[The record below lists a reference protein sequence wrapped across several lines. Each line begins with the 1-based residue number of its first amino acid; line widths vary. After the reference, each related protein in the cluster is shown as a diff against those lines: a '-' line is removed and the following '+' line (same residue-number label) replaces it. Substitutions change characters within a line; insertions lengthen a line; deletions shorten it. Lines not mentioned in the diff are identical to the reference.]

1 MTEKKVFK
9 CFIASPS
16 DTSEERDICEKV
28 FDEINRGIGVP
39 YNFII
44 QSLRWE
50 NDVHPGVGEDGQD
63 VINKQIVDKY
73 DLFIGIMY
81 MKFGSPTKR
90 AESGT
95 EEEFNIALKR
105 AIEQKNFE
113 IMFYFNDASIQPSR
127 MNLDQYTKV
136 KAFRDE
142 VVGKNCM
149 YSMYNGKEDFAAKLR
164 INLNQYFND
173 YYNSV
178 DKTKAEMITRVS
190 FLLEERL
197 NSALQLFSGQ
207 PRVWIDPIVSS
218 TQNISMNPDDNYKF
232 RVNIRD
238 IISNP
243 SSTIISAPPQF
254 GLTCLSHYM
263 ILEAWKTEH
272 KVWIYI
278 DSTKLKAHNVKAY
291 VETECDLF
299 GLEKN
304 HTIDC
309 VILDEWRPSDSGALK
324 KLKAVCDFFPNI
336 PIILMRTLEDA
347 KFLKG
352 KQEDIKIN
360 RHFDTLFLLA
370 MTRNQIRTVV
380 TTYNKEVQIADD
392 DILTNKVVTDL
403 ETLNIHRTPQ
413 NCLTLLK
420 VDEKKFDNNPVNR
433 SQMLEDVLFVLFE
446 TTDLPRYDSRP
457 DVKDCQFILGCFSE
471 ALIRDNRFIFTKDE
485 LLRRANEYSA
495 ANLIDIDVIVLFEI
509 LYKNNII
516 TDVDNCLTFKAAF
529 WLFYFAAR
537 RMHANPKFAEYVF
550 QSKKYLDYPELIEFY
565 TGIDRH
571 RDDALEVLFK
581 DIHDTCDTVY
591 NRVSISDS
599 INPYKYAS
607 WHPDLEHVERM
618 QKELGDAVMSSGL
631 PDAIKDK
638 YQDQCYNQLA
648 PYNQNVV
655 IHDFFEEYYVYNL
668 MQEIK
673 SSSRA
678 LRNSDYASVELKKKL
693 LREILRSWLQIAKVL
708 FALIPVLAT
717 KGRAEYGGAG
727 FLLSNN
733 FGDTDEERAQN
744 ILFVTLTNV
753 VGFFKDDVYS
763 SKIAPLLYDAFAH
776 PATPLIKQQLAILF
790 IVCRPPKWHEHIGDY
805 IVALPKDSFFLYE
818 VLNEM
823 RAQYRYGFIDERDA
837 NLLHSL
843 MRKCLAKHML
853 KVDNPTVGQIKQIP
867 NSYLPKREEDDS
879 IEKVSIS

>member
-1 MTEKKVFK
+1 MTEKRVFK

-28 FDEINRGIGVP
+28 FEDINKGIGVP

-50 NDVHPGVGEDGQD
+50 NDVHPGIGEDGQD
-63 VINKQIVDKY
+63 VINGQVSDKY

-81 MKFGSPTKR
+81 TKFGTPTKR
-90 AESGT
+90 ADSGT
-95 EEEFNIALKR
+95 QEEFNIALGR
-105 AIEQKNFE
+105 AIEQKNME
-113 IMFYFNDASIQPSR
+113 IMFYFNDAPISPSKI
-127 MNLDQYTKV
+127 DTSQYSKV
-136 KAFRDE
+136 QAFRDE
-142 VVGKNCM
+142 VVGKSCM
-149 YSMYNGKEDFAAKLR
+149 YSMYNGIKDFEDKLR
-164 INLNQYFND
+164 THLNQYFND
-173 YYNSV
+173 CFNSA
-178 DKTKAEMITRVS
+178 DKTKAEKISRLS
-190 FLLEERL
+190 FVLEERL
-197 NSALQLFSGQ
+197 NAALQLFSGQ
-207 PRVWIDPIVSS
+207 PRIWIDPIVSS
-218 TQNISMNPDDNYKF
+218 AQDVSRNPDDNYKH
-232 RVNIRD
+232 RININD
-238 IISNP
+238 IIVNP
-243 SSTIISAPPQF
+243 TSTIISAPPQF

-263 ILEAWKTEH
+263 ILEAWKKEQKT
-272 KVWIYI
+272 WIYI
-278 DSTKLKAHNVKAY
+278 DSTKLKAHNVKSY
-291 VETECDLF
+291 VDKEFSLLTF
-299 GLEKN
+299 EKE
-304 HTIDC
+304 HKIDC
-309 VILDEWRPSDSGALK
+309 VVLDEWCPSETGALK
-324 KLKAVCDFFPNI
+324 KLKAVCDYFSDV

-352 KQEDIKIN
+352 KQDEVKIN

-370 MTRNQIRTVV
+370 MTRNQIRKVV
-380 TTYNKEVQIADD
+380 KEYNKEVQIADD
-392 DILTNKVVTDL
+392 DLLTNKVVTDL

-420 VDEKKFDNNPVNR
+420 VDERKFDTNPVNR
-433 SQMLEDVLFVLFE
+433 SQMLEDVLYVLFE
-446 TTDLPRYDSRP
+446 TADLPRYDSIP

-471 ALIRDNRFIFTKDE
+471 ALIRDNRFVFTKDE

-495 ANLIDIDVIVLFEI
+495 ANLIDIDSKVLFDI
-509 LYKNNII
+509 LYRNNII
-516 TDVDNCLTFKAAF
+516 TDVDNCLNFKSSF

-537 RMHANPKFAEYVF
+537 RMHTSAEFAEYVF
-550 QSKKYLDYPELIEFY
+550 KSKKYLDYPELIEFY
-565 TGIDRH
+565 TGIDRN
-571 RDDALEVLFK
+571 RNDALEVLYN
-581 DIHDTCDTVY
+581 DIHYTCDTVF
-591 NRVSISDS
+591 NRVSIPDS
-599 INPYKYAS
+599 INPYKFAS
-607 WHPDLEHVERM
+607 WHPDIEHVERM

-631 PDAIKDK
+631 PDAIKDQ

-678 LRNSDYASVELKKKL
+678 LRNSDYASVELKKRL
-693 LREILRSWLQIAKVL
+693 LNEILRSWLQIAKVL

-790 IVCRPPKWHEHIGDY
+790 IVCRPPKWHEYISDY
-805 IVALPKDSFFLYE
+805 IVALQKDSFFLYE

-823 RAQYRYGFIDERDA
+823 RAQYRFGFIDERDA
-837 NLLHSL
+837 SLLNSL

-853 KVDNPTVGQIKQIP
+853 KIENPSIGQLKQIP
-867 NSYLPKREEDDS
+867 NSFLPKREEDGA
-879 IEKVSIS
+879 IENQVL